1 MFNELYLSRKTRAF
15 TFMKYLAGEV
25 SLTVFKIYQYSY
37 PNWIIAAYCKDFR
50 SLTKDRDNFSKILI
64 SIAFY

>member
-25 SLTVFKIYQYSY
+25 SLTVLKIYQYSY
-37 PNWIIAAYCKDFR
+37 PN
-50 SLTKDRDNFSKILI
+50 
-64 SIAFY
+64 